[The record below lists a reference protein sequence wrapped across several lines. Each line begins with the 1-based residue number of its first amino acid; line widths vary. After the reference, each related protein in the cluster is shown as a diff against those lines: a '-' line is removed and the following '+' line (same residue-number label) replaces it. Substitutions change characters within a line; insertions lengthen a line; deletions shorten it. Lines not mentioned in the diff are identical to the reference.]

1 MKKIRNFR
9 DIGGLEV
16 QDGRKIRRKLLY
28 RCGSLHRASKADI
41 RNLSEL
47 GIDIIVDLRS
57 SEERSKYRSRLPVSG
72 NLAVHCLPI
81 LDQANSKLLSEV
93 ASRIWNKDFEDF
105 DVDTIME
112 NTNREFVRDWSDQFA
127 NFFRILLS
135 ADAKPVLWH
144 CTGGKDRTGFS
155 SAILLRVLGAQMDDI
170 IRDYMI
176 SFDHPP
182 LSKWQLRILRIWRG
196 RQTADIIRHLMSV
209 RANWIEAAF
218 DEIDKIWG
226 SFDAYREKALG
237 ISDSEVKKL
246 QDLLLE

>member
-16 QDGRKIRRKLLY
+16 QDGRKIRKGMLY

-41 RNLSEL
+41 RKLSEL

-57 SEERSKYRSRLPVSG
+57 SEERGKYRSRLPASG

-81 LDQANSKLLSEV
+81 LDQANSTLLSEV
-93 ASRIWNKDFEDF
+93 ASRVWNKDFEDF
-105 DVDTIME
+105 DVDKIME
-112 NTNREFVRDWSDQFA
+112 NTNREFVSDWSDQFA
-127 NFFRILLS
+127 GFFRILLS
-135 ADAKPVLWH
+135 AKAKPVLWH

-155 SAILLRVLGAQMDDI
+155 SAILLRVLGAGMDGI
-170 IRDYMI
+170 IRDYLV

-182 LSKWQLRILRIWRG
+182 LSDWQLTVLRIWRG
-196 RQTADIIRHLMSV
+196 KQTADIIRHLMSV

-218 DEIDKIWG
+218 DEIDRIWG
-226 SFDAYREKALG
+226 SFDAYRAEALG
-237 ISDSEVKKL
+237 ISDKEVRTL